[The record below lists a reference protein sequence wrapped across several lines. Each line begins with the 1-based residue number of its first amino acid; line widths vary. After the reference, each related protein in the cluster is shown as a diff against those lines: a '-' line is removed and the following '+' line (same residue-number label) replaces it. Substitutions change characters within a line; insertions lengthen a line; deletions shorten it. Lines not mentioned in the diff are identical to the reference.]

1 MQNYCI
7 FCIYTTFYTIKA
19 YIITIK
25 NKLMNKIL
33 YRYTI
38 KLDLAYSIYTLNTM
52 GAILGYVML
61 GFLALASGK
70 AERSSH

>member
-1 MQNYCI
+1 
-7 FCIYTTFYTIKA
+7 
-19 YIITIK
+19 
-25 NKLMNKIL
+25 MNKTL
-33 YRYTI
+33 YRYTT

-70 AERSSH
+70 AERSSR

>member
-1 MQNYCI
+1 MQSYCI
-7 FCIYTTFYTIKA
+7 FCMYTIFCTIKA
-19 YIITIK
+19 YIITIE

-33 YRYTI
+33 YRYTT

-70 AERSSH
+70 AERSSR